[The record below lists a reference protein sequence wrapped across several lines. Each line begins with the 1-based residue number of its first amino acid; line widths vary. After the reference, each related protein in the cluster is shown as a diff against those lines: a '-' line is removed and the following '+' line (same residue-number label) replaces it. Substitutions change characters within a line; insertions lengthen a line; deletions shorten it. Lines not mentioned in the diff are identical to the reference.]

1 MKECDLIMKGGT
13 TSGVV
18 YPPAIKLI
26 GKDYRLRSVGG
37 SSAGAIAATVAAAAE
52 YRRQTSPNRNNETGF
67 EEVAALSQELGEDLT
82 RFLQPSK
89 DLAPLF
95 EAFIAFQKAQQ
106 DKDKPSW
113 FKLARATLP
122 KLKPY
127 WRKPLRTGSLISG
140 GSVLA
145 GVAGFGLGIGA
156 LGVGVGVI
164 WGVVQFA
171 ISLISTISAQLKA
184 NDYGMVPGTT
194 QPAAGNGKTPAI
206 SDWLADRIDKIAG
219 LWQDGPPDK
228 PLTLGDLRHGR
239 DGEKRGTDEV
249 PGIDLAT
256 MTTDLTSQ
264 RPYSLPLK
272 MPKQYYFNP
281 EEFEK
286 ILPKRVVDYMV
297 GWGQANQEAAP
308 DGKVLYPVPVDD
320 AFPVV
325 LTARMSLSFP
335 ILLQA
340 VPLYRWD
347 KAGKG
352 DPSWVRCLFS
362 DGGIA
367 SNLPVHFFDAWL
379 PRRPTFA
386 ISLGTFDT
394 TDHIEGKHR
403 VQFEQGIRDR
413 LDLPVKR
420 VDGIV
425 GFLFSIFNTAKDWQD
440 TLQSEVPGMY
450 ERVVT
455 VRLES
460 HQGGTN
466 LAMPAPVIEEL
477 KSYGEKAGRKL
488 VEEFDFDENRWRRA
502 LCLLPELE
510 RTLPKVHD
518 AVKTYRSGP
527 ENRTFEEL
535 AQQHRSQFYHNDP
548 PWPEHALV
556 PALQEL
562 AELGERIDAKPD
574 EQKVTNGVKPE
585 YDASLRL
592 VASPDLSPGSE
603 TGGGAAA
610 STV

>member
-1 MKECDLIMKGGT
+1 LECDLVMKGGT

-18 YPPAIKLI
+18 YPPAIKRI
-26 GKDYRLRSVGG
+26 GEHYRLRSVGG

-52 YRRQTSPNRNNETGF
+52 YRRQTSPNRDDGAGF
-67 EEVAALSQELGEDLT
+67 DEVAALSKDLGTELT
-82 RFLQPSK
+82 RYLQPSK

-95 EAFIAFQKAQQ
+95 DAFIALQNAQQ
-106 DKDKPSW
+106 NEDNPSY
-113 FKLARATLP
+113 FKLAKVTLP

-127 WRKPLRTGSLISG
+127 WKKPLRNGSLISG

-145 GVAGFGLGIGA
+145 GVAGLGLGIGA
-156 LGVGVGVI
+156 LGIGVGVI

-194 QPAAGNGKTPAI
+194 QPGVGDGKTPAI
-206 SDWLADRIDKIAG
+206 SDWLADQIDQIAG
-219 LWQDGPPDK
+219 LWHDGPPDT

-239 DGEKRGTDEV
+239 DGQTPGTDQV
-249 PGIDLAT
+249 PGIDLAA

-272 MPKQYYFNP
+272 IPGQYYFNA

-297 GWGQANQEAAP
+297 RLDQDKQKAGPN
-308 DGKVLYPVPVDD
+308 GKVLYPMPVGD

-347 KAGKG
+347 KTGNDG
-352 DPSWVRCLFS
+352 PSWVRCLFS
-362 DGGIA
+362 DGGIS

-386 ISLGTFDT
+386 ISLGTFDET
-394 TDHIEGKHR
+394 RHSEEKDRII
-403 VQFEQGIRDR
+403 FDQGIRDR
-413 LDLPVKR
+413 SNLPVKR
-420 VDGIV
+420 VDGLV
-425 GFLFSIFNTAKDWQD
+425 RFLFSIFNVAKDWQD
-440 TLQSEVPGMY
+440 NMQSQVPGMY

-455 VRLES
+455 IRLKPN
-460 HQGGTN
+460 QGGSNIVMTARGIKA
-466 LAMPAPVIEEL
+466 LEG
-477 KSYGEKAGRKL
+477 YGAEAGRKI
-488 VEEFDFDENRWRRA
+488 VEEFDFKENRLRRA

-510 RTLPKVHD
+510 RILPKVHD

-527 ENRTFEEL
+527 ESWTFEEL
-535 AQQHRSQFYHNDP
+535 ARQYRSSLYPNNTAWHED
-548 PWPEHALV
+548 ALV
-556 PALQEL
+556 PAMLEL
-562 AELGERIDAKPD
+562 AELGERINAKPK
-574 EQKVTNGVKPE
+574 EKKVTGGVIPD
-585 YDASLRL
+585 YDASLRV
-592 VASPDLSPGSE
+592 VASPDLSSGSE
-603 TGGGAAA
+603 TTGGAAA
-610 STV
+610 LLV